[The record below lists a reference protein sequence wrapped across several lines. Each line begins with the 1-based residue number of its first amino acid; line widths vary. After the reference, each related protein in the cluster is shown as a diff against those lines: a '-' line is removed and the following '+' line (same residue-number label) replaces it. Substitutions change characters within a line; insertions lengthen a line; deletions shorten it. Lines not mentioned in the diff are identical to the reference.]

1 MKNLSWRSP
10 RTRVAASPI
19 HGLGLFAA
27 EPFAAGEIV
36 AIKGGYIY
44 DEDEWRIARGS
55 LETSEIQVA
64 GEFFIAPASA
74 SEREGGMLYTNHSC
88 DPNIGIQ
95 GQIVFLAMR
104 DIAADEELTHDW
116 ATTDDMDY
124 EIACNCGSRQC
135 RGSITGK
142 DWLRRDLQTRYRG
155 WFAWHIQ
162 RRIDAISLPT
172 G

>member
-19 HGLGLFAA
+19 HGHGLFAV

-44 DEDEWRIARGS
+44 DEDEWRAARDA
-55 LETSEIQVA
+55 LDTSEIQVA
-64 GEFFIAPASA
+64 ETFFIAPASA
-74 SEREGGMLYTNHSC
+74 SERDGGMLYTNHSC
-88 DPNIGIQ
+88 EPNIGIQ
-95 GQIVFLAMR
+95 GQIVFLSMR
-104 DIAADEELTHDW
+104 DIAAGEELTHDW
-116 ATTDDMDY
+116 ATTDDLDY
-124 EIACNCGSRQC
+124 EIACNCGSRRC
-135 RGSITGK
+135 RGTITGK
-142 DWLRRDLQTRYRG
+142 DWLRRDLQARYHG

-162 RRIDAISLPT
+162 RRIDAVRSRS